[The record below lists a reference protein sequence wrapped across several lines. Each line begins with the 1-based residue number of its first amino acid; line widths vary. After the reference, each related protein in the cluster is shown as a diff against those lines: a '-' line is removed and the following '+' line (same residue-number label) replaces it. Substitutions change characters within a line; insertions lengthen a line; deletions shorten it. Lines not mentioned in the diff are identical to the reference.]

1 MVRLASYHP
10 EARRMGVPAPGVT
23 IAAEVITRMVVLRS
37 GLYHMDRNG
46 NKVWVHFNLQQSV
59 SRLNYCLL
67 QITSQLRCLQWVLS
81 CSHISLVQL
90 SSAGVN
96 SHVSVSVG
104 HIFDQCKCLKYVFR
118 LDLIADPAPVC
129 FV

>member
-1 MVRLASYHP
+1 
-10 EARRMGVPAPGVT
+10 MGVPAPGVT
-23 IAAEVITRMVVLRS
+23 IAAEVVTRMVVLRS
-37 GLYHMDRNG
+37 CLDHVNRNG

-59 SRLNYCLL
+59 SGLNYCLL
-67 QITSQLRCLQWVLS
+67 QITSQLRCMQRVLS
-81 CSHISLVQL
+81 CSHISVAQL

-118 LDLIADPAPVC
+118 LDLQGVC
-129 FV
+129 INCHQ